1 MIWII
6 TILISYVFALWASV
20 WGIKQC
26 LLRYNIP
33 TTVGNISS
41 EMFENPVIIVV
52 FIPYINIL
60 YGIGYLVIGLVNKY
74 KDYEL

>member
-6 TILISYVFALWASV
+6 TILISYIFALWAGI
-20 WGIKQC
+20 WGIKQN
-26 LLRYNIP
+26 LLKCNIP

-41 EMFENPVIIVV
+41 EMFENPVVIIV

-74 KDYEL
+74 ENYEL

>member
-1 MIWII
+1 MY
-6 TILISYVFALWASV
+6 LHYGQVYG
-20 WGIKQC
+20 GIKQC

-41 EMFENPVIIVV
+41 EMFENPVVIVV
-52 FIPYINIL
+52 FISYINIL
-60 YGIGYLVIGLVNKY
+60 YGIGYLVIELVNKY

>member
-1 MIWII
+1 MIWVI

-20 WGIKQC
+20 WGIKQG
-26 LLRYNIP
+26 LLKCGIP
-33 TTVGNISS
+33 TTVGNILSK
-41 EMFENPVIIVV
+41 MFENPVVTIV

-74 KDYEL
+74 QDYEL